1 MNRLLHFL
9 IGPELLWVVYY
20 AIVVIFIKLSHSPV
34 KSMDSF
40 WLSMVYIIPLVLLP
54 LSFMLYYIPGVIRPW
69 LLPRLWLAGI
79 IGGHFVLNKALIA
92 HSEQGP
98 GVGTAYMMG
107 MIILFIALV
116 GCTIWAVIKF

>member
-9 IGPELLWVVYY
+9 LGPELLWVVYY
-20 AIVVIFIKLSHSPV
+20 GIVALFIKLSHSPV

-40 WLSMVYIIPLVLLP
+40 WLSMAYIIPLILLP
-54 LSFMLYYIPGVIRPW
+54 LSFLLYYIPVVIRPW

-79 IGGHFVLNKALIA
+79 IGGHFVLNRALLA

-107 MIILFIALV
+107 MIFLFLALI

>member
-9 IGPELLWVVYY
+9 IGPELLWVIYY
-20 AIVVIFIKLSHSPV
+20 ILVVVFIKLSHSPV

-40 WLSMVYIIPLVLLP
+40 WLSMAYLIPLILLP
-54 LSFMLYYIPGVIRPW
+54 LSFMLYFIPGVIRPW

-79 IGGHFVLNKALIA
+79 IGGHFVLNKALLA
-92 HSEQGP
+92 HSEQTP

-107 MIILFIALV
+107 LIILFIALV

>member
-40 WLSMVYIIPLVLLP
+40 WLSMAYLIPLILFP

>member
-1 MNRLLHFL
+1 MNRILHFL
-9 IGPELLWVVYY
+9 VGPELFWVVYY
-20 AIVVIFIKLSHSPV
+20 IAVIVIIRATHSPL

-40 WLSMVYIIPLVLLP
+40 WLSMPYIIPLILLP
-54 LSFMLYYIPGVIRPW
+54 LTFLSYYLPGAKN
-69 LLPRLWLAGI
+69 LLLLRLWIVGI
-79 IGGHFVLNKALIA
+79 LGCHFVLNKALLA

-107 MIILFIALV
+107 LILAFIALV